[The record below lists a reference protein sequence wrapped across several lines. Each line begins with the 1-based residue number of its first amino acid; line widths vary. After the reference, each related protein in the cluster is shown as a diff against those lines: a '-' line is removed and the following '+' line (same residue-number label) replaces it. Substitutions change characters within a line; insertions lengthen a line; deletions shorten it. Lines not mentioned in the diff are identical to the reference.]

1 MNESQI
7 NPENYYRLECIIGE
21 GSYGQVYKGIQMDT
35 GKVVAIKIVPSN
47 GEIESLKREIQILR
61 DCRSDNI
68 VKYYGSYHFN
78 GQLWLIMEY
87 CQGGSVIELIKSLQ
101 HPLSEEIIATI
112 LYQTLKAIDYM
123 HSHKKIHRDIKCG
136 NILIDHLGNIKLA
149 DFGVS
154 TQLVHTMAD
163 TDTVIGSPFWMSPEI
178 LLKSRYSKKTDIWSL
193 GITAIEM
200 AEGEPPYSHIHP
212 IRAMFAIKNNP
223 PNSLSDQS
231 KWSKEFNLFVKR
243 CLTLDPKERP
253 STKDLLQDPFFQ
265 KFCKNRE
272 YIQQFILKYKKNID
286 QYKISKLQRQNE
298 QQFQFTQEQLGVPLD
313 TLVECEEEEDLG
325 TMIINNIDPI
335 SINETGTMLEHQYK
349 DVEIYEKAMNKVS
362 EYGLQSLNQ
371 QRVSTSNKESPFIKK
386 KQIEDK
392 INQLNEEMQ
401 NEIKKV
407 KIKYGEEIN
416 ALQKILSQIIIQNSQ
431 KYETNKSVHEQK
443 GFPLT
448 TNYYKQLEQK
458 NKTSAPSTPV
468 QLQTKMRMDLE
479 NNINL
484 ENQLKQTK
492 FQQTNL
498 QKLQLQIQNR
508 SSDVQKLDNSQ
519 KLIKQLINR
528 KN

>member
-1 MNESQI
+1 MNETQI
-7 NPENYYRLECIIGE
+7 NPENYYRLECVIGE
-21 GSYGQVYKGIQMDT
+21 GSYGQVYKGIQLDN
-35 GKVVAIKIVPSN
+35 GKVVAIKIVPSS

-61 DCRSDNI
+61 DCRCDNI
-68 VKYYGSYHFN
+68 VKYFGSYHSN

-101 HPLSEEIIATI
+101 NPLPEEIIATI
-112 LYQTLKAIDYM
+112 LYQTLKGIDYM

-200 AEGEPPYSHIHP
+200 AEGEPPYAHIHP

-223 PNSLSDQS
+223 PNSLTDQS
-231 KWSKEFNLFVKR
+231 KWSKEFNQFVKR
-243 CLTLDPKERP
+243 CLILDPKERP

-265 KFCKNRE
+265 KYCRSRE
-272 YIQQFILKYKKNID
+272 YIQQFILKYKKQIES
-286 QYKISKLQRQNE
+286 YKLSKQQKQHE
-298 QQFQFTQEQLGVPLD
+298 QQFQFSQEQVGVPLD
-313 TLVECEEEEDLG
+313 TLIECEEEEDLG
-325 TMIINNIDPI
+325 TMIINNVDAIQM
-335 SINETGTMLEHQYK
+335 NETGTMLEHQYE
-349 DVEIYEKAMNKVS
+349 DADIYEKAMNRVS
-362 EYGLQSLNQ
+362 EYGLSSLNQ
-371 QRVSTSNKESPFIKK
+371 QRTNTIISESPILKK

-392 INQLNEEMQ
+392 INQLNQEMQ
-401 NEIKKV
+401 NEIKQV
-407 KIKYGEEIN
+407 KLKYGEQIN
-416 ALQKILSQIIIQNSQ
+416 SLQKALNQIVVQ
-431 KYETNKSVHEQK
+431 KHETHKSVHEQK
-443 GFPLT
+443 GFAIS
-448 TNYYKQLEQK
+448 TNYFKQLEQK
-458 NKTSAPSTPV
+458 NKFSAPSTPV
-468 QLQTKMRMDLE
+468 QSQSKYRLDQE
-479 NNINL
+479 NLNL

-492 FQQTNL
+492 YQSTNL

-508 SSDVQKLDNSQ
+508 INDVPKLDNSQ

>member
-1 MNESQI
+1 MNETQI
-7 NPENYYRLECIIGE
+7 NPENYYRLECVIGE
-21 GSYGQVYKGIQMDT
+21 GSYGQVYKGIQLDN
-35 GKVVAIKIVPSN
+35 GKVVAIKIVPSS

-61 DCRSDNI
+61 DCRCDNI
-68 VKYYGSYHFN
+68 VKYFGSYHSN

-87 CQGGSVIELIKSLQ
+87 CSGGSVLELIKALQ
-101 HPLSEEIIATI
+101 YPLPEEIIATI
-112 LYQTLKAIDYM
+112 LYQTVKGIDYM

-200 AEGEPPYSHIHP
+200 AEGEPPYAHIHP

-223 PNSLSDQS
+223 PNSLTDQS
-231 KWSKEFNLFVKR
+231 KWSREFNQFVKR

-253 STKDLLQDPFFQ
+253 STKELLQDPFFQ
-265 KFCKNRE
+265 KYCKSRE
-272 YIQQFILKYKKNID
+272 YIQQFILKCKKQIESYKL
-286 QYKISKLQRQNE
+286 SKQKKQDE
-298 QQFQFTQEQLGVPLD
+298 QQFQYSQEQVGVPLD
-313 TLVECEEEEDLG
+313 TLIECEEEEDLG
-325 TMIINNIDPI
+325 TMIINNIDDI
-335 SINETGTMLEHQYK
+335 QMNETGTMLEHQYQ
-349 DVEIYEKAMNKVS
+349 DVDKYEKAMNRVS
-362 EYGLQSLNQ
+362 EFGLQSLNQ
-371 QRVSTSNKESPFIKK
+371 QRTTAITESPLLKK

-392 INQLNEEMQ
+392 IIQLNQEMQ
-401 NEIKKV
+401 NEISKV
-407 KIKYGEEIN
+407 KLKYGEQIST
-416 ALQKILSQIIIQNSQ
+416 LQKAFNQMMSQ
-431 KYETNKSVHEQK
+431 KQETHKSVHEQK

-448 TNYYKQLEQK
+448 TNYCKQMEVKQK
-458 NKTSAPSTPV
+458 SSAPSTPI
-468 QLQTKMRMDLE
+468 QLQNKIRLDQE
-479 NNINL
+479 NFNL

-508 SSDVQKLDNSQ
+508 LSDVPKLDNSQ
-519 KLIKQLINR
+519 KLIKQLVNR